1 MGEKKGYTGLQAKNE
16 CKGNDVI
23 LRRAFEILRYLKHNT
38 DKDHPT
44 TQTEMRGAI
53 DNVGS
58 KGSFI
63 KMMKCMAKTL
73 NFDEYEILR
82 KEVDRRLLFSGFE
95 KMHEHKEFKEGGSFS
110 LKDIYYNHPFSQDEV
125 RKIVTA
131 IKTSTIILP
140 DEQDDLIK
148 KVKSELASKHFK
160 DTSDAIYTKEQVF
173 SESFGTNLIKVQE
186 AISEGR
192 QITFNMNYYDGKNQY
207 DGKNKL
213 LKYRESLKI
222 SPCFIMV
229 DSGKYFVAGCFENND
244 KKNLAIIRID
254 LMSKIEMTEESA
266 TRLYDIPELQ
276 NASKEYN
283 KISEK
288 DFRTLHLDM
297 SYDSPITVEMK
308 VRKTAKTNNS
318 VNYTPIHDAFGDNY
332 TVVEKCNGYDIVRV
346 RCSRYGIVNWALSHD
361 EVEIIS
367 PYDVVDEIT
376 ERVCKLNEKYNNYNY
391 MYSESL
397 ERLDKFIKEHKDID
411 FKEWHKENY
420 IDPDNYSVRVRNK
433 ILCTADGL
441 ISINRM
447 YGKYNATSELVKE
460 YKEYRKTPILYFP
473 SEYNGINSTRARVFG
488 DRPDH
493 TLYDLKMYFEGS
505 KDCRLG
511 SAYKLPLTSE
521 WLGSFKNFS
530 DLTEWLGIKGIFVD
544 ENNEVFDLEYNDGT
558 IIKGYAEK
566 YDWKWSDAYYN
577 NLKEKIKEYEKMH

>member
-23 LRRAFEILRYLKHNT
+23 LRRAFEILRYLKHHT

-44 TQTEMRGAI
+44 TQTVMRGAI

-63 KMMKCMAKTL
+63 KMMKCMAKVL
-73 NFDEYEILR
+73 NFDKDEILR
-82 KEVDRRLLFSGFE
+82 KKGDRRLLFSGFE
-95 KMHEHKEFKEGGSFS
+95 KMYDKEYGEFKEGESFS

-140 DEQDDLIK
+140 VEQNKLIE
-148 KVKSELASKHFK
+148 KVKSELASEHFK

-173 SESFGTNLIKVQE
+173 SKSFGTNLIKVQK

-192 QITFNMNYYDGKNQY
+192 QITFNMNYYDGKN
-207 DGKNKL
+207 KL
-213 LKYRESLKI
+213 IKYRESLKI

-276 NASKEYN
+276 KASKEYN

-288 DFRTLHLDM
+288 YFRTLHLDM
-297 SYDSPITVEMK
+297 SYDSPIIVEMK

-332 TVVEKCNGYDIVRV
+332 TVVDDIVRV

-411 FKEWHKENY
+411 FNEWHEQNY
-420 IDPDNYSVRVRNK
+420 IDPDGYSVRVRNK
-433 ILCTADGL
+433 IPCTADGL
-441 ISINRM
+441 ISIKRM
-447 YGKYNATSELVKE
+447 YKKYKATPDLVKE
-460 YKEYRKTPILYFP
+460 YKEYRKTPILHFP

-511 SAYKLPLTSE
+511 SAYKLLLTSE
-521 WLGSFKNFS
+521 WLRSFKNFS
-530 DLTEWLGIKGIFVD
+530 ELTEWLGIKGIFTD

-566 YDWKWSDAYYN
+566 YDWKWSDAYYE

>member
-1 MGEKKGYTGLQAKNE
+1 MGEKKEYIGLDAKNN
-16 CKGNDVI
+16 CKSNEVI
-23 LRRAFEILRYLKHNT
+23 IRRALGILRYLKHNT

-44 TQTEMRGAI
+44 TQTEMRGAFDI
-53 DNVGS
+53 GS
-58 KGSFI
+58 KSTFNKMI
-63 KMMKCMAKTL
+63 KDMAKAL
-73 NFDEYEILR
+73 DSDEE
-82 KEVDRRLLFSGFE
+82 KPNSDEENPNSDEEKPRLLFRNFE
-95 KMHEHKEFKEGGSFS
+95 SIMRGESSS

-140 DEQDDLIK
+140 DEQNKLIE
-148 KVKSELASKHFK
+148 KVKSELASEHFK

-173 SESFGTNLIKVQE
+173 SESFGTNLIKVQK
-186 AISEGR
+186 AISEGK
-192 QITFNMNYYDGKNQY
+192 QITFNMNYYDGENQ
-207 DGKNKL
+207 L
-213 LKYRESLKI
+213 LKYRELKI

-254 LMSKIEMTEESA
+254 LMSEIEMTEESA

-276 NASKEYN
+276 KASKEYN
-283 KISEK
+283 KIFEK
-288 DFRTLHLDM
+288 DFRTMHLDM
-297 SYDSPITVEMK
+297 SYDSPIIVEMK
-308 VRKTAKTNNS
+308 VRKTAKTKNS

-332 TVVEKCNGYDIVRV
+332 TVVDDIVRV

-367 PYDVVDEIT
+367 PDSVIEEIK
-376 ERVCKLNEKYNNYNY
+376 EKLYKMNEKYNNYNC

-411 FKEWHKENY
+411 DIDFNEWHEQNY
-420 IDPDNYSVRVRNK
+420 IDPDGYSVRVRNK
-433 ILCTADGL
+433 VACTADGL
-441 ISINRM
+441 ISIKRM
-447 YGKYNATSELVKE
+447 YKKYKATSELVKE

-473 SEYNGINSTRARVFG
+473 SEYNGINTTRARVFG

-511 SAYKLPLTSE
+511 SAYKLPLTAK
-521 WLGSFKNFS
+521 WLGSFKDFS
-530 DLTEWLGIKGIFVD
+530 ELTEWLGIKGIFTD
-544 ENNEVFDLEYNDGT
+544 GNNEVFDLEYNDGT

-566 YDWKWSDAYYN
+566 YDWKWSDAYYE

>member
-23 LRRAFEILRYLKHNT
+23 LRRAFEILRYLKHHT

-44 TQTEMRGAI
+44 TQTVMRDAI

-63 KMMKCMAKTL
+63 KMMKCMAKVL
-73 NFDEYEILR
+73 NFDEDGYIRE
-82 KEVDRRLLFSGFE
+82 EEGDPRLLFSGFE

-140 DEQDDLIK
+140 DEQNKLIE
-148 KVKSELASKHFK
+148 KVKSELASEHFK

-173 SESFGTNLIKVQE
+173 SKSFGTNLIKVQK

-192 QITFNMNYYDGKNQY
+192 QITFNMNYY

-288 DFRTLHLDM
+288 DFRARHLDM
-297 SYDSPITVEMK
+297 SYDSPIIVEMK
-308 VRKTAKTNNS
+308 VRKTAKTKNS
-318 VNYTPIHDAFGDNY
+318 VNYTPIHDAFGDKY
-332 TVVEKCNGYDIVRV
+332 TVAKECDDYDIVGV

-367 PYDVVDEIT
+367 PDSVIREI
-376 ERVCKLNEKYNNYNY
+376 R
-391 MYSESL
+391 
-397 ERLDKFIKEHKDID
+397 ERLDELNKKYIKE
-411 FKEWHKENY
+411 
-420 IDPDNYSVRVRNK
+420 
-433 ILCTADGL
+433 
-441 ISINRM
+441 
-447 YGKYNATSELVKE
+447 
-460 YKEYRKTPILYFP
+460 
-473 SEYNGINSTRARVFG
+473 
-488 DRPDH
+488 
-493 TLYDLKMYFEGS
+493 
-505 KDCRLG
+505 
-511 SAYKLPLTSE
+511 
-521 WLGSFKNFS
+521 
-530 DLTEWLGIKGIFVD
+530 
-544 ENNEVFDLEYNDGT
+544 
-558 IIKGYAEK
+558 
-566 YDWKWSDAYYN
+566 
-577 NLKEKIKEYEKMH
+577 

>member
-1 MGEKKGYTGLQAKNE
+1 MGEKKGYTGLDAKNN
-16 CKGNDVI
+16 CKSNEVI
-23 LRRAFEILRYLKHNT
+23 IRRAFEILRYLKHHT

-44 TQTEMRGAI
+44 TQTVMRGAI

-63 KMMKCMAKTL
+63 KMMKCMAKVL
-73 NFDEYEILR
+73 NFDENEILR
-82 KEVDRRLLFSGFE
+82 KEGDRRLLFSGFE
-95 KMHEHKEFKEGGSFS
+95 NMYNKEYGEFKEGESFS

-140 DEQDDLIK
+140 DEQNKLIE
-148 KVKSELASKHFK
+148 KVKSELASEHFK

-173 SESFGTNLIKVQE
+173 SKSFGTNLIKVQK
-186 AISEGR
+186 AISEGK
-192 QITFNMNYYDGKNQY
+192 QITFNMNYYDYY

-213 LKYRESLKI
+213 IKYRESLKI

-276 NASKEYN
+276 KASKEYN

-288 DFRTLHLDM
+288 YFRTLHLDM
-297 SYDSPITVEMK
+297 SYDSPIIVEMK

-332 TVVEKCNGYDIVRV
+332 TVVDDIVRV

-376 ERVCKLNEKYNNYNY
+376 EKVCKLNEKYNNYNY
-391 MYSESL
+391 MYSKNV
-397 ERLDKFIKEHKDID
+397 ERLKKFVKENKDID

-447 YGKYNATSELVKE
+447 YKKYNATSELVKE

-511 SAYKLPLTSE
+511 SAYKLLLTSE

-530 DLTEWLGIKGIFVD
+530 DLTEWLGIKGIFTD
-544 ENNEVFDLEYNDGT
+544 GNNEVFDLEYNDGT

-566 YDWKWSDAYYN
+566 YDWKWSDAYYE

>member
-1 MGEKKGYTGLQAKNE
+1 MEKEYTGLQAKNE

-23 LRRAFEILRYLKHNT
+23 LRRAFEILRYLKHHT

-44 TQTEMRGAI
+44 TQTVMRGAI

-63 KMMKCMAKTL
+63 KMMKCMAKIL

-82 KEVDRRLLFSGFE
+82 KEGDRRLLFSGFE
-95 KMHEHKEFKEGGSFS
+95 NMYNKEYGEFKEGESFS

-140 DEQDDLIK
+140 DEQNKLIE
-148 KVKSELASKHFK
+148 KVKSELASEHFK

-173 SESFGTNLIKVQE
+173 SESFGTNLIKVQK

-192 QITFNMNYYDGKNQY
+192 QITFNMNYY

-276 NASKEYN
+276 KASKEYN

-288 DFRTLHLDM
+288 DFRVRHLDM
-297 SYDSPITVEMK
+297 SYDSPIIVEMK

-332 TVVEKCNGYDIVRV
+332 TVVDDIVRV

-376 ERVCKLNEKYNNYNY
+376 ERVCKLNEKYNNYNC

-411 FKEWHKENY
+411 DIDFKKWHEENY
-420 IDPDNYSVRVRNK
+420 IDPDGYSVRVRNK
-433 ILCTADGL
+433 VACTADGL

-447 YGKYNATSELVKE
+447 YKKYNATSELVKE

-473 SEYNGINSTRARVFG
+473 SEYNGINTTRATVFG

-511 SAYKLPLTSE
+511 SAYKLPLTAK
-521 WLGSFKNFS
+521 WLGSFKDFS
-530 DLTEWLGIKGIFVD
+530 ELTEWLGIKGIFTD

-566 YDWKWSDAYYN
+566 YDWKWSDAYYE
-577 NLKEKIKEYEKMH
+577 NLKKKIKEYEKMH

>member
-23 LRRAFEILRYLKHNT
+23 LRRAFEILRYLKHHT

-44 TQTEMRGAI
+44 TQTVMRGDI

-63 KMMKCMAKTL
+63 KMMKCMAKIL
-73 NFDEYEILR
+73 NFNGNEILR
-82 KEVDRRLLFSGFE
+82 KEGDR
-95 KMHEHKEFKEGGSFS
+95 

-140 DEQDDLIK
+140 DEQNELIK
-148 KVKSELASKHFK
+148 KVKSELASEHFK

-173 SESFGTNLIKVQE
+173 SESFGTNLIKVQK
-186 AISEGR
+186 AISEGK
-192 QITFNMNYYDGKNQY
+192 QITFNMNYYNGE
-207 DGKNKL
+207 NKL
-213 LKYRESLKI
+213 SKYRESLKI

-254 LMSKIEMTEESA
+254 LMSEIKMTEESA

-276 NASKEYN
+276 KASKEYN

-288 DFRTLHLDM
+288 DFRTMHLDM
-297 SYDSPITVEMK
+297 SYDSPIIVEMK
-308 VRKTAKTNNS
+308 VRKTAKTKNS

-332 TVVEKCNGYDIVRV
+332 TVVDDIVRV

-391 MYSESL
+391 MYSKNV
-397 ERLDKFIKEHKDID
+397 ERLEKLVKENKDID

-420 IDPDNYSVRVRNK
+420 IDPDGYSVRVRNK
-433 ILCTADGL
+433 VACTADGL
-441 ISINRM
+441 ISIKRM
-447 YGKYNATSELVKE
+447 YKKYKATSELVKE

-511 SAYKLPLTSE
+511 SAYKLLLTSE
-521 WLGSFKNFS
+521 WLGSFKDFS
-530 DLTEWLGIKGIFVD
+530 ELTEWLGIKGIFTD

-566 YDWKWSDAYYN
+566 YDWKWSDAYYE
-577 NLKEKIKEYEKMH
+577 NLKKKIKEYEKMH